1 MGENV
6 SQNATRRTARAIL
19 MDPEE
24 RVLLFEFHLPAGFIS
39 DAPRIF
45 WATPGGAIEE
55 GEDVI
60 SALRREVDEETGIQ
74 GYDVGPELFHGS
86 NQLTLNG
93 MPTRTLERFFLV
105 RSPVSSLGT
114 TAWTDVEKQVMRRHK
129 WWPLSELKVT
139 TETVFP
145 PRLGYWIETV
155 LRQGTAEPREIPL

>member
-6 SQNATRRTARAIL
+6 SQSATRRTARAIL

-86 NQLTLNG
+86 NELTLNG
-93 MPTRTLERFFLV
+93 VPTRTLERFFLV
-105 RSPVSSLGT
+105 RSAVSSLGT

>member
-6 SQNATRRTARAIL
+6 SHNATRRTARAIL
-19 MDPEE
+19 MDPDDQ
-24 RVLLFEFHLPAGFIS
+24 VLLFEFHLPAGFIS

-60 SALRREVDEETGIQ
+60 AALRRELDEETGIQ

-86 NQLTLNG
+86 NELTIKG
-93 MPTRTLERFFLV
+93 VPTRTLERFFLV
-105 RSPVSSLGT
+105 RSPVSSLGA
-114 TAWTDVEKQVMRRHK
+114 TAWTDVEKLVMRRHK
-129 WWPLSELKVT
+129 WWPISELKLT

-145 PRLGYWIETV
+145 PRLGYWIGTV

>member
-6 SQNATRRTARAIL
+6 SQSATRRTARAIL

>member
-1 MGENV
+1 MRENV
-6 SQNATRRTARAIL
+6 TGNATRRTARAIL
-19 MDPEE
+19 LDPQE

-60 SALRREVDEETGIQ
+60 AALRRELDEETGIQ
-74 GYDVGPELFHGS
+74 GYEVGPELFRGS
-86 NQLTLNG
+86 NELTIKG
-93 MPTRTLERFFLV
+93 VPTRTLERFFLV
-105 RSPVSSLGT
+105 RSPVSALGT
-114 TAWTDVEKQVMRRHK
+114 TAWTDVERQVMRRHK
-129 WWPLSELKVT
+129 WWPVSELMVT